1 MALVDLKSDLSLIR
15 PKNPDP
21 KKEGM
26 DVNKFPPPAE
36 KQGTEVSYDRK
47 GVVDPNTQIPQ
58 RSGVPLSEIGKAKEA
73 EVKVEE
79 VEATVVDPTLEDL
92 KEQAKGLGIRGY
104 NNAKK
109 DTLIKK
115 IAEAGAEDGEEEGS

>member
-1 MALVDLKSDLSLIR
+1 MSEKKWLVS
-15 PKNPDP
+15 KNNGIVLPWSEILNDP
-21 KKEGM
+21 VWVEC
-26 DVNKFPPPAE
+26 NK
-36 KQGTEVSYDRK
+36 
-47 GVVDPNTQIPQ
+47 N
-58 RSGVPLSEIGKAKEA
+58 GVPLSEIGKAKEV

>member
-1 MALVDLKSDLSLIR
+1 MSEQRWLVS
-15 PKNPDP
+15 KNNGIVLPWSEILNDSVWV
-21 KKEGM
+21 EC
-26 DVNKFPPPAE
+26 NK
-36 KQGTEVSYDRK
+36 D
-47 GVVDPNTQIPQ
+47 
-58 RSGVPLSEIGKAKEA
+58 GVPLSEIGKAKGA
-73 EVKVEE
+73 EVKE

>member
-1 MALVDLKSDLSLIR
+1 MSEQRWLVS
-15 PKNPDP
+15 KNNGIVLPWSEILNDSVWV
-21 KKEGM
+21 EC
-26 DVNKFPPPAE
+26 NK
-36 KQGTEVSYDRK
+36 D
-47 GVVDPNTQIPQ
+47 
-58 RSGVPLSEIGKAKEA
+58 GVPLSEIGKAKEA
-73 EVKVEE
+73 EVKE

>member
-1 MALVDLKSDLSLIR
+1 MSEQRWLVS
-15 PKNPDP
+15 KNNGIVLPWSEILNDSVWV
-21 KKEGM
+21 EC
-26 DVNKFPPPAE
+26 NK
-36 KQGTEVSYDRK
+36 D
-47 GVVDPNTQIPQ
+47 
-58 RSGVPLSEIGKAKEA
+58 GVPLSEIGKAK
-73 EVKVEE
+73 E